1 MIDHSLTDRLQMML
15 IQAVPF
21 VMAIVFHEFA
31 HGFVAN
37 KFGDTTAKNMGRLT
51 LNPLPHLDPIG
62 TILFPAINM
71 ILGIN
76 LLFGWARPV
85 PINPTQ
91 FTKYRAGLFWV
102 SLAGPGMNFLL
113 AIISSLMFCLINH
126 YIPANFYLYEPLIA
140 MAYISI
146 SLNYALAIF
155 NLIPLPPLD
164 GSKMVESFLSYE
176 TARKYEAI
184 SQYSFFIL
192 LGLLWIGAFQML
204 TYPINFL
211 TQVTL
216 YLASAFFGLI
226 GIN

>member
-1 MIDHSLTDRLQMML
+1 
-15 IQAVPF
+15 
-21 VMAIVFHEFA
+21 
-31 HGFVAN
+31 
-37 KFGDTTAKNMGRLT
+37 
-51 LNPLPHLDPIG
+51 
-62 TILFPAINM
+62 
-71 ILGIN
+71 
-76 LLFGWARPV
+76 
-85 PINPTQ
+85 
-91 FTKYRAGLFWV
+91 
-102 SLAGPGMNFLL
+102 
-113 AIISSLMFCLINH
+113 
-126 YIPANFYLYEPLIA
+126 

-204 TYPINFL
+204 TYPIHFL

-216 YLASAFFGLI
+216 YLASAFFGLV